1 MKQLFIIVAILLLTS
16 GCSLNQTPSPL
27 VNEKSA
33 TANMENYSGTDVINR
48 INEIKNGLT
57 PIVKSTKK
65 SGTPVEPS
73 QTEQQPPQEQ
83 SKSLENLAAQYTLA
97 IIKTNFG
104 EIKVKFYDKESP
116 VTVNNFLNLA
126 KTGFYDGTKFHRII
140 KDFMIQGGDP
150 LSKDNDPA
158 NDGQGG
164 PGYQF
169 QDEINQHSLVKGSL
183 AMANSGPNT
192 NGSQFFIVTA
202 SSTPWLDGKHTNF
215 GYVVEGMETVDKI
228 SAVQTDSNDRPKEDV
243 IINSIELVK

>member
-1 MKQLFIIVAILLLTS
+1 MKKILLLIIILLTLTA
-16 GCSLNQTPSPL
+16 CSLNQTQSPL

-33 TANMENYSGTDVINR
+33 TANMESFSSSDIIKR
-48 INEIKNGLT
+48 INEINNGLT
-57 PIVKSTKK
+57 PKVKSTKK
-65 SGTPVEPS
+65 NGIPVEPS
-73 QTEQQPPQEQ
+73 QTAQQPPQEQ
-83 SKSLENLAAQYTLA
+83 SKSLENLAAQFSLA

-104 EIKVKFYDKESP
+104 EIKVKFYDQESP

-126 KTGFYDGTKFHRII
+126 RDGFYDGTKFHRVI

-169 QDEINQHSLVKGSL
+169 QDEINQHQLVRGSL
-183 AMANSGPNT
+183 AMANAGPGT

-215 GYVVEGMETVDKI
+215 GYVTEGMDTVDKI
-228 SAVQTDSNDRPKEDV
+228 AVVQTDSNDRPTEDV
-243 IINSIELVK
+243 IINNVELVK